1 MALLDSFSTLHIFSE
16 NKYTKKYESNPIEIF
31 KSKNL
36 NDAISIENNQIA
48 TTFIFESK
56 IYKYNYLEKYIT
68 HSFHVA
74 NLIDKNHVLLI
85 NYVYI
90 ILLCQDKI
98 YYYDFNNKNIF
109 KKLFYINNIKKYWFF
124 EGKRIKPSIIKQY
137 ENILIFGD
145 NEGNIIK
152 INFEDKFLHEDE
164 FVIIKSSGVFKFI
177 DFPIKDIAIIN
188 SYKLFVQS
196 NNNELFL
203 YIE

>member
-109 KKLFYINNIKKYWFF
+109 KKLFYINNIKKY
-124 EGKRIKPSIIKQY
+124 
-137 ENILIFGD
+137 
-145 NEGNIIK
+145 
-152 INFEDKFLHEDE
+152 
-164 FVIIKSSGVFKFI
+164 
-177 DFPIKDIAIIN
+177 
-188 SYKLFVQS
+188 
-196 NNNELFL
+196 
-203 YIE
+203 